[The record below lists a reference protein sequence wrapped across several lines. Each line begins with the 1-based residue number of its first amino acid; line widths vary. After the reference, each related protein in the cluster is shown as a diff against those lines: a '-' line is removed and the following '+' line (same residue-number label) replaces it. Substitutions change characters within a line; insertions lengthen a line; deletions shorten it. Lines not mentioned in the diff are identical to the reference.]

1 MIVREALRFSMPDR
15 ELMTD
20 AEFEEFRARLA
31 DFDPTVE
38 RCRRI
43 VIVTAH
49 ETDGFDEPYMYL
61 REATCV
67 LPQGHRGA
75 CSDERP
81 AIGWPGYRV
90 LRALV
95 DAHATL
101 REEHLEQARLLGMS
115 AERELGLPARYGWA
129 PEYLR

>member
-1 MIVREALRFSMPDR
+1 MD
-15 ELMTD
+15 D
-20 AEFEEFRARLA
+20 DDFENLRARIA
-31 DFDPTVE
+31 DLDPSAE

-43 VIVTAH
+43 VTVTRH
-49 ETDGFDEPYMYL
+49 ETDGFDEPYMYV

-67 LPQGHRGA
+67 LPRGHRGA

-95 DAHATL
+95 DAHALL

-115 AERELGLPARYGWA
+115 AEREAALLAETRGGGR
-129 PEYLR
+129 

>member
-1 MIVREALRFSMPDR
+1 MDDADFEALR
-15 ELMTD
+15 
-20 AEFEEFRARLA
+20 ARLS
-31 DFDPTVE
+31 DFDPAAE
-38 RCRRI
+38 RCRRQ
-43 VIVTAH
+43 VTVTAH
-49 ETDGFDEPYMYL
+49 ETDGFDEPYMYV

-67 LPQGHRGA
+67 LPRGHRGA

-95 DAHATL
+95 DAHAAL

-115 AERELGLPARYGWA
+115 AERELGLLARVAGA
-129 PEYLR
+129 EVR